1 MYPRSDKDRL
11 NKHLESLAKYN
22 SEPGNPGITRV
33 HFSDEDLGA
42 REYIKSLMSE
52 AGLDVCEDPIGNIYG
67 TLPGTDFSLEPVWT
81 GSHIDTV
88 LNAGKYDGTV
98 GVIGAIEACRNIID
112 SGAPRKRDITIVVFS
127 SEEPT
132 RFGAG
137 CVGSRAMA
145 GRLSLDDTKKL
156 ADKGG
161 RSLYDVL
168 QSLDYPLGDY
178 DAVIKKPGDIFAFV
192 ELHIEQAST
201 LEELGLPIA
210 VVSGICAPTDIHLT
224 LTGQQKHAGSTK
236 MDIRR
241 DPVCAAAEIILEL
254 ERLAR
259 SFKNDHTVATV
270 GKINAFP
277 NASNVI
283 AGSVSFTIDIRDI
296 NMDDKSRIRDEILTF
311 SQNIC
316 KERGIGIKYTIISD
330 DVPVHSDERVM
341 AVIEDSCKKLRLPY
355 TKKTSGAYHDAL
367 HVSSFAPMAM
377 IFVPSRDGISHDPA
391 EYTSPE
397 ELAVGTD
404 VLAQTLLALSCMD
417 SL

>member
-1 MYPRSDKDRL
+1 MYPRSDKGRL
-11 NKHLESLAKYN
+11 SEQLETLAEYN
-22 SEPGNPGITRV
+22 GDLSSPGITRV

-42 REYIKSLMSE
+42 REYIKSLMSD
-52 AGLDVCEDPIGNIYG
+52 AGLDVTEDPIGNIYG

-81 GSHIDTV
+81 GSHTDTV

-98 GVIGAIEACRNIID
+98 GVIGAIEACRNILD
-112 SGAPRKRDITIVVFS
+112 SGAPHKRDITVIAFT

-137 CVGSRAMA
+137 CIGSRAMA
-145 GRLSLDDTKKL
+145 GRLSLEDTKKL
-156 ADKGG
+156 TDKEGK
-161 RSLYDVL
+161 SLYEVL
-168 QSLDYPLGDY
+168 LSLDYPLSDFG
-178 DAVIKKPGDIFAFV
+178 AVVRKPGDIFAFV

-201 LEELGLPIA
+201 LEALGLPIA
-210 VVSGICAPTDIHLT
+210 VVTGICAPTDIRIT

-241 DPVCAAAEIILEL
+241 DPVCAAAEIILKL
-254 ERLAR
+254 EHLAR
-259 SFKNDHTVATV
+259 AYKNDHTVATV
-270 GKINAFP
+270 GKINTFP

-296 NMDDKSRIRDEILTF
+296 NMDDKSRIRDEILAF
-311 SQNIC
+311 AQNIC

-341 AVIEDSCKKLRLPY
+341 TVIEDSCKKLRLPY

-367 HVSSFAPMAM
+367 QVSSFAPMAM
-377 IFVPSRDGISHDPA
+377 IFVPSRGGISHDPA

-397 ELAVGTD
+397 EIAVGAD
-404 VLAQTLLALSCMD
+404 VLAQTLLTLSCMD
-417 SL
+417 CL